1 MSARTVRGDG
11 ALINIA
17 DRGTGIPEEQL
28 GQFNWQLA
36 HPHLT
41 DVTASPHLGL
51 FAVAQLAARH
61 GITVA
66 LALSP
71 GGGTTAEVRLPA
83 ALISPDAKPSVWAGP
98 ADEALPGAEVPEAV
112 PLTLSA
118 PLPTLAPPAT
128 FAEAGPP
135 AVDGEPSG
143 PLPIFQSVE
152 SSYLH
157 GRDPGG
163 HGPAAPP
170 SSPAAPPAPVA
181 PATPATPAVGGLTSA
196 GLPQRIP
203 QGNPVPPARAAEPPA
218 RQAATADSAHIA
230 ISRLASFQR
239 GSRRARAVTRTD
251 REAMP
256 SSQDD

>member
-1 MSARTVRGDG
+1 
-11 ALINIA
+11 
-17 DRGTGIPEEQL
+17 
-28 GQFNWQLA
+28 
-36 HPHLT
+36 
-41 DVTASPHLGL
+41 L

-71 GGGTTAEVRLPA
+71 GGGTTAEVHLPA
-83 ALISPDAKPSVWAGP
+83 ALILPDAKPSVWAGP
-98 ADEALPGAEVPEAV
+98 ANEALPEADIPEAV

-152 SSYLH
+152 SSYPYSR
-157 GRDPGG
+157 GQGG
-163 HGPAAPP
+163 H
-170 SSPAAPPAPVA
+170 AAPPASQPA
-181 PATPATPAVGGLTSA
+181 PAAGGLTSA

-203 QGNPVPPARAAEPPA
+203 QGNPVPPVPAAAAQREPQPA
-218 RQAATADSAHIA
+218 ASAESAHIA
-230 ISRLASFQR
+230 VSRLASFQR
-239 GSRRARAVTRTD
+239 GSRRARAVTRID
-251 REAMP
+251 RDEMR
-256 SSQDD
+256 SSRDD